1 MMRWPG
7 ACFQEIHFKLKG
19 RRIIFKYEKPKAE
32 LSVLI
37 SEKKER
43 LKKKEKAR
51 RDQEGHYELISDS
64 TQVEHIITVNLYTH
78 SAGPS
83 SFRKQTP
90 LDLNKQ
96 IISSVIV

>member
-37 SEKKER
+37 SEKKR
-43 LKKKEKAR
+43 DLKKRKKQEETKKAIMS
-51 RDQEGHYELISDS
+51 LSA
-64 TQVEHIITVNLYTH
+64 TQLKWNI
-78 SAGPS
+78 
-83 SFRKQTP
+83 
-90 LDLNKQ
+90 
-96 IISSVIV
+96 